1 MFTEQEIE
9 FMKSLGLECDFN
21 NLSEEDD
28 YWIDIEDTV
37 ADRLQ
42 YDGFDKGYKPTSIG
56 LMCEAILDKI
66 P

>member
-37 ADRLQ
+37 VDRLQ
-42 YDGFDKGYKPTSIG
+42 YDGFDKDYKPTSIG

>member
-9 FMKSLGLECDFN
+9 FMKSLGLECYFN

-42 YDGFDKGYKPTSIG
+42 YDGFDKDYKPTSIG